1 MIDDATPD
9 LVSRRNFLR
18 GAAGLAGMASLGAL
32 FGCASDEPSAVAM
45 AATGEGGA
53 QGGSAAMAPK
63 YVFLFIGDGMSYPQI
78 QATAYFN
85 GAQQSGEEPTIERV
99 SFMDFPVIGSQYTY
113 DSISFCPDSA
123 STATSI
129 ASGRK
134 TASGVINVSPD
145 ASERF
150 ETIAEKLKRQLGYKV
165 GVLTSV
171 NLNHATPAAFYAH
184 QQSRKN
190 YYEIGQELIAS
201 GFDYFAGGGL
211 LNPTG
216 ASDNRIDLYEA
227 ARDAGYEVARTYDE
241 AARVIAGGKALLV
254 AEKLAD
260 EDALSYAMDATADE
274 WSLRDYV
281 AKGIEVLGAGD
292 AGFFMMCEGG
302 KIDWACH
309 ANDCAAAIH
318 DVMALEDCVA
328 EAVAFYEDH
337 PDETLIVVTGDHET
351 GGLTIGY
358 AETNYDT
365 FLTNIAQQK
374 ISYAKFDS
382 DYVAGYIEAGATYDQ
397 AMEDVAQLF
406 GLERPGAALSSGAE
420 AAAQVAEAEP
430 GSLMLTA
437 YEDERLREAYERTVA
452 VGAGDQEDMTQEEYV
467 HYGTY
472 EPFTVT
478 LTHLLNRKSGVD
490 FSTYAHSGLTV
501 PVFAL
506 GAGAEVFDGFYDNTE
521 IYAKLAALTGVA

>member
-1 MIDDATPD
+1 MKPEP
-9 LVSRRNFLR
+9 
-18 GAAGLAGMASLGAL
+18 GLAGVASMGAL
-32 FGCASDEPSAVAM
+32 FGCSSGEPSSVAM

-53 QGGSAAMAPK
+53 QGGSAAMVPK

-85 GAQQSGEEPTIERV
+85 GAQQRGEESTIERV

-113 DSISFCPDSA
+113 DSTSRCPDSA

-190 YYEIGQELIAS
+190 YCEIGQELIAS

-211 LNPTG
+211 LN
-216 ASDNRIDLYEA
+216 
-227 ARDAGYEVARTYDE
+227 
-241 AARVIAGGKALLV
+241 
-254 AEKLAD
+254 
-260 EDALSYAMDATADE
+260 
-274 WSLRDYV
+274 
-281 AKGIEVLGAGD
+281 
-292 AGFFMMCEGG
+292 
-302 KIDWACH
+302 
-309 ANDCAAAIH
+309 
-318 DVMALEDCVA
+318 
-328 EAVAFYEDH
+328 
-337 PDETLIVVTGDHET
+337 
-351 GGLTIGY
+351 
-358 AETNYDT
+358 
-365 FLTNIAQQK
+365 
-374 ISYAKFDS
+374 
-382 DYVAGYIEAGATYDQ
+382 
-397 AMEDVAQLF
+397 
-406 GLERPGAALSSGAE
+406 
-420 AAAQVAEAEP
+420 
-430 GSLMLTA
+430 
-437 YEDERLREAYERTVA
+437 
-452 VGAGDQEDMTQEEYV
+452 
-467 HYGTY
+467 
-472 EPFTVT
+472 
-478 LTHLLNRKSGVD
+478 RKSGVD
-490 FSTYAHSGLTV
+490 FSTCAHSGLTV

>member
-1 MIDDATPD
+1 M
-9 LVSRRNFLR
+9 
-18 GAAGLAGMASLGAL
+18 
-32 FGCASDEPSAVAM
+32 
-45 AATGEGGA
+45 
-53 QGGSAAMAPK
+53 
-63 YVFLFIGDGMSYPQI
+63 
-78 QATAYFN
+78 
-85 GAQQSGEEPTIERV
+85 
-99 SFMDFPVIGSQYTY
+99 
-113 DSISFCPDSA
+113 
-123 STATSI
+123 
-129 ASGRK
+129 
-134 TASGVINVSPD
+134 
-145 ASERF
+145 
-150 ETIAEKLKRQLGYKV
+150 
-165 GVLTSV
+165 
-171 NLNHATPAAFYAH
+171 
-184 QQSRKN
+184 
-190 YYEIGQELIAS
+190 
-201 GFDYFAGGGL
+201 
-211 LNPTG
+211 
-216 ASDNRIDLYEA
+216 
-227 ARDAGYEVARTYDE
+227 
-241 AARVIAGGKALLV
+241 

-430 GSLMLTA
+430 GSLMLTV

>member
-1 MIDDATPD
+1 M
-9 LVSRRNFLR
+9 
-18 GAAGLAGMASLGAL
+18 
-32 FGCASDEPSAVAM
+32 
-45 AATGEGGA
+45 
-53 QGGSAAMAPK
+53 
-63 YVFLFIGDGMSYPQI
+63 
-78 QATAYFN
+78 
-85 GAQQSGEEPTIERV
+85 
-99 SFMDFPVIGSQYTY
+99 
-113 DSISFCPDSA
+113 
-123 STATSI
+123 
-129 ASGRK
+129 
-134 TASGVINVSPD
+134 
-145 ASERF
+145 
-150 ETIAEKLKRQLGYKV
+150 
-165 GVLTSV
+165 
-171 NLNHATPAAFYAH
+171 
-184 QQSRKN
+184 
-190 YYEIGQELIAS
+190 
-201 GFDYFAGGGL
+201 
-211 LNPTG
+211 
-216 ASDNRIDLYEA
+216 
-227 ARDAGYEVARTYDE
+227 
-241 AARVIAGGKALLV
+241 

-274 WSLRDYV
+274 WSLCDYV
-281 AKGIEVLGAGD
+281 AKGIEVLVDGD
-292 AGFFMMCEGG
+292 AGFFMICESG

-337 PDETLIVVTGDHET
+337 PDETLIVVTGNHET

-365 FLTNIAQQK
+365 FLANIAQQK

-382 DYVAGYIEAGATYDQ
+382 DYVAGYIEAGTTYEQ

-406 GLERPGAALSSGAE
+406 GLERPTAASSASTGAVVLDAVAGAQE
-420 AAAQVAEAEP
+420 TEAEP

-437 YEDERLREAYERTVA
+437 YEDGQLREAYDRTVA

-501 PVFAL
+501 PVFAM
-506 GAGAEVFDGFYDNTE
+506 GADAEVFDGFYDNTE
-521 IYAKLAALTGVA
+521 IYAKLAALTGVV

>member
-1 MIDDATPD
+1 MKPEP
-9 LVSRRNFLR
+9 SR
-18 GAAGLAGMASLGAL
+18 AGVASMGAL
-32 FGCASDEPSAVAM
+32 FGCSSGEPSSVAM

-53 QGGSAAMAPK
+53 QGGSAAMVPK

-85 GAQQSGEEPTIERV
+85 GAQQRGEESTIERV

-113 DSISFCPDSA
+113 DSTSFCPDSA

-171 NLNHATPAAFYAH
+171 NLNHAMPAAFYAH
-184 QQSRKN
+184 QRSRKN
-190 YYEIGQELIAS
+190 YCEIGQELIAS

-241 AARVIAGGKALLV
+241 G
-254 AEKLAD
+254 
-260 EDALSYAMDATADE
+260 
-274 WSLRDYV
+274 
-281 AKGIEVLGAGD
+281 
-292 AGFFMMCEGG
+292 
-302 KIDWACH
+302 
-309 ANDCAAAIH
+309 
-318 DVMALEDCVA
+318 
-328 EAVAFYEDH
+328 
-337 PDETLIVVTGDHET
+337 
-351 GGLTIGY
+351 
-358 AETNYDT
+358 
-365 FLTNIAQQK
+365 
-374 ISYAKFDS
+374 
-382 DYVAGYIEAGATYDQ
+382 
-397 AMEDVAQLF
+397 
-406 GLERPGAALSSGAE
+406 
-420 AAAQVAEAEP
+420 AAQVAEAET

-437 YEDERLREAYERTVA
+437 CEDEQLREAYERTVA
-452 VGAGDQEDMTQEEYV
+452 VGAGDQEDMTQE
-467 HYGTY
+467 
-472 EPFTVT
+472 PFTVT

-490 FSTYAHSGLTV
+490 FSTCAHSGLTV

>member
-1 MIDDATPD
+1 MIDDAIPD

-18 GAAGLAGMASLGAL
+18 GAVGLAGAVSMGAL
-32 FGCASDEPSAVAM
+32 LGCSSDEPSSVAI

-53 QGGSAAMAPK
+53 QGDSAAATPK

-85 GAQQSGEEPTIERV
+85 GTQQGGEEPTIGRV

-113 DSISFCPDSA
+113 DSTSFCPDSA

-145 ASERF
+145 ASEHF

-227 ARDAGYEVARTYDE
+227 ARDAGYVVARTYDE
-241 AARVIAGGKALLV
+241 AAHVTAGSKALLV

-260 EDALSYAMDATADE
+260 EDALSYAMDASADE

-281 AKGIEVLGAGD
+281 AKGIEVLGDGD

-328 EAVAFYEDH
+328 EAVAFCEDH

-365 FLTNIAQQK
+365 FLANIARQK
-374 ISYAKFDS
+374 ISYAKFNS
-382 DYVAGYIEAGATYDQ
+382 DYVAGYIDAGATYEQ

-406 GLERPGAALSSGAE
+406 GLERPASALSSGAD
-420 AAAQVAEAEP
+420 AQAAEAEP

-437 YEDERLREAYERTVA
+437 YEDEQLREAYERTVA
-452 VGAGDQEDMTQEEYV
+452 VGVGDQEDMTQEEYV

-501 PVFAL
+501 PVFAM